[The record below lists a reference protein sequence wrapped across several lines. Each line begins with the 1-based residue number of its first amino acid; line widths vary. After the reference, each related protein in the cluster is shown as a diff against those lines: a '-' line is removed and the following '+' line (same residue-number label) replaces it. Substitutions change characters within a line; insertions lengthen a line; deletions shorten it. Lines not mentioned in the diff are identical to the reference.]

1 MIGTVGDP
9 KVGAVLRP
17 PAAGRPEFV
26 PRQRTTSML
35 VDRPGRPGPG
45 SSGAAGAMVVLV
57 ADPLRDSR
65 ERLAA
70 ALTAAG
76 AARVVQ
82 ADTVAAVEALA
93 VGGPGG
99 HLALVSLGFGPP
111 APRLIGDL
119 ARVPWARVIALAL
132 SPDPGPLVDALS
144 AGATGV
150 LRGHPG
156 RADPDL
162 PARLGR
168 LTPRELEVLRLVADG
183 RSNKWIAENL
193 SLSALTVKSHLSRI
207 SRKLGTGDRSHQ
219 VAIAMRAGVL
229 S

>member
-1 MIGTVGDP
+1 MIDTVGDR
-9 KVGAVLRP
+9 KTSL
-17 PAAGRPEFV
+17 GRPVPADRRAEFV
-26 PRQRTTSML
+26 PRQRVPSL
-35 VDRPGRPGPG
+35 LLDRSGRPGPNG
-45 SSGAAGAMVVLV
+45 GVTAMVALV
-57 ADPLRDSR
+57 ADPLKDSR

-70 ALTAAG
+70 ALVGAG

-82 ADTVAAVEALA
+82 ADTVGAVEALIA
-93 VGGPGG
+93 DGPGG
-99 HLALVSLGFGPP
+99 HLALVSLGFGT
-111 APRLIGDL
+111 ATPRLIGEL
-119 ARVPWARVIALAL
+119 ARVPWSRVIALAL
-132 SPDPGPLVDALS
+132 SPDPTPLLDALA

-156 RADPDL
+156 RVDPGL

-183 RSNKWIAENL
+183 RSNKWIAESL

-219 VAIAMRAGVL
+219 VAVAMRAGVL
-229 S
+229 R